1 MLMSG
6 KLQSQ
11 RGHNFVSLLSNS
23 NWRIV
28 AVRRTRRMFDRLIFK
43 FSEELSAITFTVLAF
58 VFGWA
63 LLAGY
68 L

>member
-1 MLMSG
+1 MI
-6 KLQSQ
+6 
-11 RGHNFVSLLSNS
+11 N
-23 NWRIV
+23 
-28 AVRRTRRMFDRLIFK
+28 RLIFR
-43 FSEELSAITFTVLAF
+43 FSQELSAITFTVLAF